1 MSWWDDLNRVKDETI
16 ASINKAYT
24 DTQTFVDQTIIKP
37 LSPTRQIATTPTAQQ
52 PVAGTN
58 TATNNGLLG
67 VNNNMLIFGAAA
79 LIAALYFMKKH

>member
-16 ASINKAYT
+16 ANVNNYIKDAQTYV
-24 DTQTFVDQTIIKP
+24 DTQIVKP
-37 LSPTRQIATTPTAQQ
+37 LTPTQQIATTPNAQQ
-52 PVAGTN
+52 PVAGKN

-67 VNNNMLIFGAAA
+67 IDNNMLIFGAAA